1 MSRFSAQSAAPL
13 LSGATLCAL
22 GAAAVL
28 AMTACAGPTATAATA
43 VDQAPPTPADARA
56 IVQLADIAPRTA
68 EIDGPPTGT
77 DCWAPSDSPLERTDA
92 GGDTGFRVLCR
103 VHFVEAGTDRYRDM
117 ICIGDLAENPVA
129 DHCYRWA
136 YYTGMPEFEDQK
148 AYAAPSA

>member
-1 MSRFSAQSAAPL
+1 MSRSSARRAAPL
-13 LSGATLCAL
+13 LSVAALCAL
-22 GAAAVL
+22 GAAAAL
-28 AMTACAGPTATAATA
+28 AMTACAGSAATAADP
-43 VDQAPPTPADARA
+43 VPPTPADARA

-68 EIDGPPTGT
+68 EIDAPSTGT
-77 DCWAPSDSPLERTDA
+77 DCWAPSDSLLARPDA
-92 GGDTGFRVLCR
+92 DAYTGFRVLCR

-136 YYTGMPEFEDQK
+136 YYTDVPEFEDQK